1 MYVVLCP
8 LLLQA
13 APLYSCSA
21 AYCCCC
27 CCIGLPSCC
36 CRSGLPLAA
45 LLLLLQ
51 ILGRTIVCSSILY
64 SRLKLMTTPMALA
77 I

>member
-21 AYCCCC
+21 AYCC